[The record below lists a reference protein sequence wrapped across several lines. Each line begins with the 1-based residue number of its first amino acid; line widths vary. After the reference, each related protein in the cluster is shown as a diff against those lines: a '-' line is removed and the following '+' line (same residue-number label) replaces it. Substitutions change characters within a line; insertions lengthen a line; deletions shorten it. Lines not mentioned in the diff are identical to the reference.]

1 MKEYLENLDQAGI
14 DEVIQYLEGKRR
26 HLLGPE
32 TSEKVLGPNPFVGMS
47 GRSILGTA
55 WLAAT
60 QAVSNPLNL
69 AKHWIGFAEE
79 FTKVVFRISE
89 LVPQAGDRRFSDAGW
104 KDSPFHQAWLQ
115 IYLAAQKELEGWI
128 KDGNIH
134 RYDKERLKFLASLMV
149 DGLAPS
155 NSMLNPAAMKR
166 LVETS
171 GFSMAKGVKHL
182 VSDFLAHFGMPS
194 SVDKSAFKVGENLA
208 NTSGSVI
215 FRNEVLELIQYQP
228 ITEKVF
234 SRPILMIPPQINK
247 YYVFDLSDD
256 KSVVKYLLSKG
267 LQVFMVSWKNPTP
280 KERHWNLTT
289 YINAL
294 EEAIEVLIKIT
305 GSKDVNVMAACS
317 GGLTLVSL
325 LAYFA
330 GKKINKIHTGTL
342 LVSVYDLAPTSSEGT
357 PLTLFADTDSI
368 KSARRQSARKG
379 IMKGSD
385 MARVFAWLRPNDLIW
400 NYWVNNYLMG
410 NKPPAFDILY
420 WNADTTCLSADFHGE
435 MLDMF
440 EDNALVKPGK
450 KIINSTPID
459 VSKIQCE
466 TYTVAGSTDH
476 ICHWTSC
483 YRSAQHLGGKKV
495 FVLSNSGHI
504 QSILN
509 LPGNPKA
516 SFSINPGGM
525 AEDVATWKAG
535 ATVEKMAWWDH
546 WSGWVA
552 ERSGTMKIA
561 PKKLGNKNYKARE
574 DAPGTYVFE

>member
-14 DEVIQYLEGKRR
+14 DEVIQYLERKRR
-26 HLLGPE
+26 QLLGPE

-60 QAVSNPLNL
+60 KTVSNPLNL
-69 AKHWIGFAEE
+69 MKHWMGFAEE
-79 FTKVVFRISE
+79 FTKVVFGISE
-89 LVPQAGDRRFSDAGW
+89 LAPQAGDRRFSDAGW
-104 KDSPFHQAWLQ
+104 KESPFHQAWLQ

-128 KDGNIH
+128 KDENIH

-155 NSMLNPAAMKR
+155 NSMLNPVALKR

-171 GFSMAKGVKHL
+171 GISVAKGVKHL
-182 VSDFLAHFGMPS
+182 VSDFIAHFGMPS

-208 NTSGSVI
+208 NTPGSVI

-228 ITEKVF
+228 KTEKVF

-247 YYVFDLSDD
+247 FYVFDLSDD

-267 LQVFMVSWKNPTP
+267 LQVFIVSWKNPTP

-294 EEAIEVLIKIT
+294 EEAIEVLTKIT

-330 GKKINKIHTGTL
+330 ANKINKIHSGTL
-342 LVSVYDLAPTSSEGT
+342 LVSLYDLAPSSPEGT
-357 PLTLFADTDSI
+357 PLTLFADKDSI
-368 KSARRQSARKG
+368 KSARKQSARKG
-379 IMKGSD
+379 IMKGSE

-400 NYWVNNYLMG
+400 SYWVNNYLMG

-420 WNADTTCLSADFHGE
+420 WNADSTCLPAAFHSE

-440 EDNALVKPGK
+440 KNNPLIKPGE
-450 KIINSTPID
+450 KIIKDTPID
-459 VSKIQCE
+459 LSKVQCD
-466 TYTVAGSTDH
+466 TYSVAAVTDH
-476 ICHWTSC
+476 ICPWTAC
-483 YRSAQHLGGKKV
+483 YRSAQNLGGKKW
-495 FVLSNSGHI
+495 FALSTSGHI
-504 QSILN
+504 QSIVN

-516 SFSINPGGM
+516 SYRICSEEMGEEP
-525 AEDVATWKAG
+525 EKWKESAKIG
-535 ATVEKMAWWDH
+535 KGSWWEH
-546 WSGWVA
+546 WSGWIA
-552 ERSGTMKIA
+552 ERSGEMKNA
-561 PKKLGNKNYKARE
+561 PKKVGSKHYHVKC